1 MQPLRAWCC
10 GCTLDTGGKVTL
22 VIHTA
27 VSVFYMATT
36 FCNIV
41 LDLKTLGWR
50 IQPATQS
57 FNCFFAIAGIPF
69 IISGF
74 SGVRYRI
81 EPHLRVYLFFL
92 VFTFLLDSV
101 FVAFS
106 LFQQSCGSMPN
117 VMKAGGGAFACG
129 VLQVG
134 MVTFVVLLLG
144 IQIYSAFA
152 IWSLCEEIRT
162 GGTSQ
167 AFGNL
172 MEATFGGDSYRT
184 AGGSFVH
191 FKTAGLFGT
200 GPGSMG
206 KMARPSTYGSLCA
219 GPVAGSERIFDGAH
233 HETQFPP
240 GRPAQFPRDCQ

>member
-1 MQPLRAWCC
+1 M
-10 GCTLDTGGKVTL
+10 TLI
-22 VIHTA
+22 IHSA
-27 VSVFYMATT
+27 VPVFYMATT

-69 IISGF
+69 IVSGF
-74 SGVRYRI
+74 SGVKYRI
-81 EPHLRVYLFFL
+81 EPHLRIYLFFL
-92 VFTFLLDSV
+92 VFTFVLDSV

-106 LFQQSCGSMPN
+106 LFQQSCGAIGS
-117 VMKAGGGAFACG
+117 AGGGAFACG
-129 VLQVG
+129 VLQAGMIVFVG
-134 MVTFVVLLLG
+134 LLLG

-167 AFGNL
+167 NFGKL
-172 MEATFGGDSYRT
+172 METTFGGDVYRT
-184 AGGSFVH
+184 AGGGFVH

-200 GPGSMG
+200 GPGSFG
-206 KMARPSTYGSLCA
+206 QQCHATTYGSLA
-219 GPVAGSERIFDGAH
+219 AEPVGGSEKIFDGQK
-233 HETQFPP
+233 HEVHFPP
-240 GRPAQFPRDCQ
+240 GQPPHFPRY